1 MTAGSAP
8 TPISVLLPMYNGEAY
23 LAEQVRSILDQEG
36 VDVRLFIIDDCSHD
50 GSLALADW
58 LASEDKRITV
68 LENSKN
74 RGLIGTLDRL
84 LSLVKTP
91 YFSLSDQDDIW
102 DPGKLRTSIDFL
114 ESNGH
119 ELVYSDVRI
128 VDEAGRE
135 QTSSY
140 LTSRK
145 IRPIEGRDPV
155 PFVFRNP
162 AAGHTIVARREVAER
177 ARPMPSDLVFHEAW
191 LVAAACSRGSVG
203 FVSDGPLGSYRVH
216 ASNVV
221 GLTDG
226 GILQKALRILRN
238 RANLTRRERI
248 RAGAVRSLA
257 RVDPALSEVA
267 ACYAA
272 TGLKRLTYIPRHVR
286 FLLIRNRQAGL
297 RSVAVEAAA
306 YAFGAFAAR
315 GTTEERRVGNGTANR
330 SALSRFR
337 C

>member
-8 TPISVLLPMYNGEAY
+8 TPISVLLPLYNGEAY
-23 LAEQVRSILDQEG
+23 LAEQVRSILGQEG
-36 VDVRLFIIDDCSHD
+36 VDVRLFIVDDCSRD
-50 GSLALADW
+50 ESLVLARSLAADD
-58 LASEDKRITV
+58 SRITV
-68 LENSKN
+68 LENTEN

-84 LSLVKTP
+84 LSLVEMP
-91 YFSLSDQDDIW
+91 YFALSDQDDIW
-102 DPGKLRTSIDFL
+102 DSRKLRTSLDFL
-114 ESNGH
+114 ESKGL

-135 QTSSY
+135 QAPSY

-155 PFVFRNP
+155 PFAFRNP
-162 AAGHTIVARREVAER
+162 AIGHTMVARREVVEG
-177 ARPMPSDLVFHEAW
+177 ARPMPRDLVFHEVW
-191 LVAAACSRGSVG
+191 LVAVACSRGSVG
-203 FVSDGPLGSYRVH
+203 FVPDGPLGSYRVH

-221 GLTDG
+221 GPTDG

-238 RANLTRRERI
+238 RANLARRERI

-257 RVDPALSEVA
+257 RFDPALSKVA
-267 ACYAA
+267 ACYLA
-272 TGLKRLTYIPRHVR
+272 TGLKRLTYIPRYVR

-297 RSVAVEAAA
+297 RSVAVEAAT

-315 GTTEERRVGNGTANR
+315 GTTEERRR
-330 SALSRFR
+330 RELPD
-337 C
+337 